1 MKQLLLLLVILL
13 VLDLPLFAKT
23 PTPTPRQ
30 SEAATVA
37 PVQVEIADVSDPSA
51 IKLKTSDRGEVI
63 CGTLH
68 DCIANY
74 PQLKDGMISETTKKL
89 ESEDEITAQHRMQIL
104 NSQKIDI
111 PKAVIDKHN
120 ARIAKFAKAK
130 EDSLN
135 AAIKKSQVA
144 VKIDNTTSQDQI
156 DAQLKAL
163 NDARALAVRAK
174 SKQDEL
180 ITAGIPI
187 SKTTEDA
194 VNAAQPKPAPAPASS
209 PTPTPDG
216 L

>member
-1 MKQLLLLLVILL
+1 MKQLLRLLVILL

-23 PTPTPRQ
+23 PTP
-30 SEAATVA
+30 TVA

-104 NSQKIDI
+104 NGQKIDL
-111 PKAVIDKHN
+111 PKAAVDKHN

-130 EDSLN
+130 EDALN
-135 AAIKKSQVA
+135 AAVKKAQSDSKAGWSKATELTASSKDIEDGLSQHA
-144 VKIDNTTSQDQI
+144 
-156 DAQLKAL
+156 
-163 NDARALAVRAK
+163 DARALAQRAK
-174 SKQDEL
+174 AKQDEL

-187 SKTTEDA
+187 SKTTQDT
-194 VNAAQPKPAPAPASS
+194 VNAAQPKGTPTPASS